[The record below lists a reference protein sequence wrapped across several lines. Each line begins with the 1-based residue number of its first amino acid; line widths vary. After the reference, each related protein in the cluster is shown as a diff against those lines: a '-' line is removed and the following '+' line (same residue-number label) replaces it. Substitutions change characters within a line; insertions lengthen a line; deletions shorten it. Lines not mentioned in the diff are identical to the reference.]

1 MEQILKAVANGI
13 FVQQSVNLGSK
24 LLSDR
29 KITEGEKAGFW
40 LSQLFV
46 GLVNLPTGDRES

>member
-1 MEQILKAVANGI
+1 MEEILKAVANGI

-40 LSQLFV
+40 LSLLFV